1 MKTVFHDFQ
10 GSLRDSDIHSSLPS
24 RDTSS
29 YSPTVWSQPVLLVP
43 RFTPIQPCRQVT
55 VVTRHNTNVMLGLEW
70 GTTTLF
76 TMEQLREGGRER
88 CMLDMDPWK
97 NLITPPRYDA
107 PAPRLRTRGGGAAL
121 SQYMSC
127 TQKVTWFP
135 DAVFWAAKLNAITL
149 AHYCYYYW
157 HYLSASFSKIQAFRS
172 GFGDRDDG
180 RKKKRLNMIKLYL
193 KNQNIHDLATFMI
206 L

>member
-107 PAPRLRTRGGGAAL
+107 PAPRLRTGGGGVCCIVPIHVL
-121 SQYMSC
+121 HSKSNVIPWC
-127 TQKVTWFP
+127 CILGSKI
-135 DAVFWAAKLNAITL
+135 K
-149 AHYCYYYW
+149 CYYACS
-157 HYLSASFSKIQAFRS
+157 L
-172 GFGDRDDG
+172 
-180 RKKKRLNMIKLYL
+180 LLL
-193 KNQNIHDLATFMI
+193 LLALFVCKF